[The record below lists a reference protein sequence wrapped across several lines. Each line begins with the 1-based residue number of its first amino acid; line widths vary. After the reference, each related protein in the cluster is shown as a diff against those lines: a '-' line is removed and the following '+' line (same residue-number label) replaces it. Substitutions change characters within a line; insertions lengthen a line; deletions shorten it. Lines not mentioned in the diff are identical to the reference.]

1 MEIFDDDIAWLRS
14 YIESKRTQR
23 RAVRLLNSWREDQR
37 RPDFS
42 EKERATIV
50 LNEDTWLELGNPN
63 TISTALALVTQNI
76 GLISDGAITL
86 IGPDIPEARGSLPF
100 AQILLIASDKLQDED
115 YRKVSS
121 LQYELELKGYMIK
134 TVPSSLTIW
143 SRVSKDSAAEGF
155 CFEVLGRAIIESYKA
170 KFDIPSIEI
179 VFVTSS
185 REDVEEL
192 DDPRQKVKRIVR
204 AMNKMME
211 EMSFDCSS
219 CEYLDVCGDVRQL
232 GALRERLMKEQS
244 MGDHRKTGARVDGPR
259 NEQP

>member
-1 MEIFDDDIAWLRS
+1 MEIFDEDIAWLGGFIEVKRS
-14 YIESKRTQR
+14 QG
-23 RAVRLLNSWREDQR
+23 RAVRLLDSGEEDQR
-37 RPDFS
+37 HPDFS

-50 LNEDTWLELGNPN
+50 LNEDTWLELGNPS

-76 GLISDGAITL
+76 DLINDGAITL
-86 IGPDIPEARGSLPF
+86 IGPDIPEARGSLAF
-100 AQILLIASDKLQDED
+100 AQILLISSDKLQDED
-115 YRKVSS
+115 YRRINS

-143 SRVSKDSAAEGF
+143 SRVSKDSAAEGL
-155 CFEVLGRAIIESYKA
+155 CFGILGRAIMESYKS
-170 KFDIPSIEI
+170 KFAIPSIEI

-192 DDPRQKVKRIVR
+192 DDLHQKVKRIVK
-204 AMNKMME
+204 AMNKMIE

-232 GALRERLMKEQS
+232 GALRERLMKEKG
-244 MGDHRKTGARVDGPR
+244 MGDTRKTGARGDGPR